1 MKRLRNTPKQKECKT
16 PSEKCK
22 ETDVKIEFREMNEDE
37 MQLKQAF
44 IKEETIE
51 KGYIALTEEQRWQ
64 YSFIDYEFRY

>member
-1 MKRLRNTPKQKECKT
+1 
-16 PSEKCK
+16 
-22 ETDVKIEFREMNEDE
+22 